1 MKKVITVVGT
11 ILYFTIIILS
21 RKYSDNH
28 FVSFI
33 SGISCALALAFFV
46 YMIDKK
52 RHHLKS
58 KIKV

>member
-1 MKKVITVVGT
+1 MKKRIVFVTT

-52 RHHLKS
+52 KTS
-58 KIKV
+58 FKKQN